1 MKTMSARRRED
12 SMNVDRSR
20 LRFMV
25 EGVAFAVT
33 LAIGPRV
40 GAQARPSGKITV
52 YKEPT

>member
-1 MKTMSARRRED
+1 MNARRKED

-20 LRFMV
+20 LSFMV

-33 LAIGPRV
+33 LAIGRRV
-40 GAQARPSGKITV
+40 SAQAGPSGKITV